1 MRLNSLALRL
11 FATSAAWTLL
21 ALPLA
26 GYIIYS
32 LYREDVQLSFDA
44 QLKKLLTQITVDS
57 MGTGGD
63 VPLIPPNLYE
73 PLFEVTQSGWYWQI
87 RPIDGA
93 PGRTLVSPSLAT
105 AVLPSPYDHKMK
117 PDHAHPTFSP
127 DGKRILIES
136 GLLADGKSLDIMTI
150 NVPISL
156 QNQR

>member
-44 QLKKLLTQITVDS
+44 QLRKLLTQITVDA
-57 MGTGGD
+57 MGTSGD
-63 VPLIPPNLYE
+63 VPVIPPNLYE

-93 PGRTLVSPSLAT
+93 LYLFDAVFVPKDSVLRRQRANKTPEQAAAADAVKREHAELALTGRTPAKRGPRPGPLAR
-105 AVLPSPYDHKMK
+105 L
-117 PDHAHPTFSP
+117 F
-127 DGKRILIES
+127 R
-136 GLLADGKSLDIMTI
+136 
-150 NVPISL
+150 
-156 QNQR
+156 RR